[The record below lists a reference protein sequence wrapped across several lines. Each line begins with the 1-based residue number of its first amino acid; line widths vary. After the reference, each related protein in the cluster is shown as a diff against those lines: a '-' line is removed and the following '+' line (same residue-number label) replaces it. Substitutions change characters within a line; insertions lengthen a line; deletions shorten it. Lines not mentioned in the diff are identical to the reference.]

1 MLQYV
6 VFFRFLALDSIKRH
20 LSQVCIVGKL

>member
-6 VFFRFLALDSIKRH
+6 VFSYFLALDSIKLPH
-20 LSQVCIVGKL
+20 EQVRIVGKL

>member
-6 VFFRFLALDSIKRH
+6 VFSCFLALDSIKLPH
-20 LSQVCIVGKL
+20 EQVRIVGEL

>member
-6 VFFRFLALDSIKRH
+6 VFSCFLALDSTKRH
-20 LSQVCIVGKL
+20 TVTVQIVGEL